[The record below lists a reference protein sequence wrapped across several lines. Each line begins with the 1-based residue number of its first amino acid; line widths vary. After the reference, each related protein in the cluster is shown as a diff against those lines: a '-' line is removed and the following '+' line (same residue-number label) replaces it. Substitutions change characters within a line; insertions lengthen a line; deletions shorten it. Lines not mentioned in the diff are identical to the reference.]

1 MQFEYEHYSIKRL
14 RLKQKTVIF
23 LDMFMFEI
31 PHLDGGRELFTFASK
46 SGMRRFVQYISF
58 E

>member
-1 MQFEYEHYSIKRL
+1 MEFEFEHYSLKIKRL

-23 LDMFMFEI
+23 SGMIEI
-31 PHLDGGRELFTFASK
+31 PLQVGGRE
-46 SGMRRFVQYISF
+46 SGMRRFVQYITY